1 VTERRGN
8 RRPDDAVPAGP
19 EVAEVRADA
28 ADPETR
34 LEISKRAIEQ
44 LELERDRLERLL
56 LRLPSLLAELD
67 PERLTTGVVDA
78 ARELTGARFGVVL
91 PAASERA
98 TVRFVGLTREDF
110 AEPPAVGR
118 APVLAGALVTGQ
130 TLRVDDVAA
139 WAQSEETARS
149 YGILADG
156 RLVRSWLATPVRS
169 RDGGVLGVVY
179 LGHHRAHAFDA
190 RHERLV
196 EGLCSQ
202 LGASLEHCTLFAE
215 RSRVATALSESLL
228 PPLLPPIP
236 GVHAAARYRPSGGK
250 GSGADITGR
259 GNLVGGDFYDLFEIS
274 GGCFG
279 LVLGDVSGVG
289 PEAAA
294 LTGVARYTVRA
305 VAAPDEAPHG
315 VLTRLNESL
324 LRLGSERFLTA
335 VYATLEPK
343 VDGAVPV
350 VVCSGGHPPGLVL
363 RDDESVEVLD
373 QAPGMLLGVF
383 PTVELSDQPV
393 LLRPGDALVFVTD
406 GVLEARDDHG
416 EEFGMDRLAQLLST
430 CTGRSAAGIA
440 RRIER
445 SVLDHR
451 GDRADDDMAI
461 VVLRASM

>member
-1 VTERRGN
+1 MSEAG
-8 RRPDDAVPAGP
+8 DAEA
-19 EVAEVRADA
+19 
-28 ADPETR
+28 R
-34 LEISKRAIEQ
+34 LEISRRAIER
-44 LELERDRLERLL
+44 LEGERDRLERLL
-56 LRLPSLLAELD
+56 LRLPSIMAELD
-67 PERLTTGVVDA
+67 PERLTLGVADA
-78 ARELTGARFGVVL
+78 ARELTGARFGAVL
-91 PAASERA
+91 PARSERA
-98 TVRFVGLTREDF
+98 TVAFVGLDRDDF

-130 TLRVDDVAA
+130 TLRIDDVAV
-139 WAQSEETARS
+139 WAQSEEAARS

-156 RLVRSWLATPVRS
+156 RLVRSWLAAPVRS
-169 RDGGVLGVVY
+169 RDGTILGVVY
-179 LGHHRAHAFDA
+179 LGHHRAHAFEA

-202 LGASLEHCTLFAE
+202 LGAALEHCTLFAE
-215 RSRVATALSESLL
+215 RSRVASALSESLL

-236 GVHAAARYRPSGGK
+236 GVDAAARYRPSG
-250 GSGADITGR
+250 ADATGR
-259 GNLVGGDFYDLFEIS
+259 GNLVGGDFYDLFEM
-274 GGCFG
+274 GGGRFG

-305 VAAPDEAPHG
+305 VAVPEEAPCA
-315 VLTRLNESL
+315 VLTRLNEAL

-343 VDGAVPV
+343 EDGVVPAVI
-350 VVCSGGHPPGLVL
+350 CSGGHPPGLLL

-373 QAPGMLLGVF
+373 GSTGTLLGVF
-383 PTVELSDQPV
+383 GEVDLSDQSV
-393 LLRPGDALVFVTD
+393 LLQPGDALVFVTD

-416 EEFGMDRLAQLLST
+416 EQYGWDRLTQLLST

-445 SVLDHR
+445 AVLDHR
-451 GDRADDDMAI
+451 GERADDDMAI